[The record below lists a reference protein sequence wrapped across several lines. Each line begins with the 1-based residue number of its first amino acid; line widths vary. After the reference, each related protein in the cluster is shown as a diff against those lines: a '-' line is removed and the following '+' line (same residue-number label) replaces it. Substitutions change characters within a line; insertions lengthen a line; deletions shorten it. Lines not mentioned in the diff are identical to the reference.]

1 MYTVS
6 EACRAAL
13 QARTRTDRLTGTLTL
28 TDGTVLNFGAADLMS
43 GSVTIDNQC
52 VNGQELEYGCV
63 YMGQAAFQLRT
74 ALSRYALYGAK
85 VTLTYG
91 ILVEGGWYSIPLGV
105 YTVAEAERG
114 SVSVRVKAYDNML
127 ALCGAYPGTIL
138 QGTPYEMLC
147 QIAEGCGLAVGCTE
161 AELAA
166 FPNGDGLFQLD
177 ATDGCQTWRDCLA
190 ALAQAVGGFGTVD
203 RAGALV
209 LRRFGQS
216 AAAALDASGRSGLT
230 LSDFRCHYCG
240 VTAGGLGA
248 YVEQDSGLVL
258 AVENAPLLEKGL
270 EERRQALLE
279 ALLPGLSAA
288 DYTPASLTAPG
299 DPTVDP
305 GDRLALP
312 DKAAETLVTHL
323 VWKFRG
329 GSTFKGVGKNPHLS
343 GGASQEQRT
352 LHQLQTQAQRQKT
365 IYYRFANG
373 RSVTVPPGADTTLAS
388 VVFAPTDE
396 TTVLFLAQLKLT
408 VTPEEDA
415 ETPPSVT
422 VRYALNGTTLD
433 YAPVQTVGAGPWLL
447 ALMYPIPAL
456 QGGTLYNWTVRLLT
470 DGCTAQVEKEG
481 LQAVITGQNLAGE
494 VQWNGTLELEETFGP
509 LALGHAALAAR
520 PLEDG
525 CLLARQ
531 TPQTAAVVLALPAL
545 PLGSRG
551 VVPRTLGGELTP
563 PAFLVRDW
571 QLTTA
576 SPVTFAEDW
585 VTTENGCFALRRQF
599 TVPAELVPVDEGLCC
614 VVRVDTGLY
623 KSVERIEVN

>member
-28 TDGTVLNFGAADLMS
+28 TDGTVLSFGAADLMS

-63 YMGQAAFQLRT
+63 YLGQAAFQLRT

-114 SVSVRVKAYDNML
+114 SVSVSVKAYDNML

-161 AELAA
+161 AELAD
-166 FPNGDGLFQLD
+166 FPNGGELFQLD

-216 AAAALDASGRSGLT
+216 AAVSLGASGRSGLT
-230 LSDFRCHYCG
+230 LSDFQCHYCG

-248 YVEQDSGLVL
+248 YTEGDSGLVL
-258 AVENAPLLEKGL
+258 TVENAPLLEKGL

-279 ALLPGLSAA
+279 ALLPGLAAA
-288 DYTPASLTAPG
+288 DYTPASLSAPG
-299 DPTVDP
+299 DPTLDP

-312 DKAAETLVTHL
+312 DKHTETLVTHL

-329 GSTFKGVGKNPHLS
+329 GSTLKGVGKNPHLS
-343 GGASQEQRT
+343 GGSSQEQRM
-352 LHQLQTQAQRQKT
+352 LHQMQAQAERQKT

-373 RSVTVPPGADTTLAS
+373 MSVTASPGVDTTLAS
-388 VVFAPTDE
+388 VVFAPIDE
-396 TTVLFLAQLKLT
+396 TTVLFLAQLTLT
-408 VTPEEDA
+408 VTPEEDT
-415 ETPPSVT
+415 EIPPTVT

-447 ALMYPIPAL
+447 ALMYPVSAL
-456 QGGTLYNWTVRLLT
+456 AGGTLYNWTVRLLAE
-470 DGCTAQVEKEG
+470 GCTVCVEKEG
-481 LQAVITGQNLAGE
+481 LQAVITGQNLSGKA
-494 VQWNGTLELEETFGP
+494 QWDGMLELEENFAA
-509 LALGHAALAAR
+509 LALGRTALTAR
-520 PLEDG
+520 PLADSWQ
-525 CLLARQ
+525 LACQ
-531 TPQTAAVVLALPAL
+531 TPRTAAVALALPAM
-545 PLGSRG
+545 PLGRRRLSPRSMDGG
-551 VVPRTLGGELTP
+551 VTIQNEEALTS
-563 PAFLVRDW
+563 LSMN
-571 QLTTA
+571 L
-576 SPVTFAEDW
+576 
-585 VTTENGCFALRRQF
+585 
-599 TVPAELVPVDEGLCC
+599 
-614 VVRVDTGLY
+614 
-623 KSVERIEVN
+623 

>member
-63 YMGQAAFQLRT
+63 YLGQAAFQLRT

-91 ILVEGGWYSIPLGV
+91 ILVEGRWYSIPLGV

-127 ALCGAYPGTIL
+127 ALCGTYPGTIL

-161 AELAA
+161 AELAD
-166 FPNGDGLFQLD
+166 FPNGNELFQLD

-216 AAAALDASGRSGLT
+216 AAVALGASGRSGLT
-230 LSDFRCHYCG
+230 LSDFKCHYCG

-248 YVEQDSGLVL
+248 YTEGDSGLVL

-279 ALLPGLSAA
+279 ALLPGLAAA
-288 DYTPASLTAPG
+288 DYTPASLSAPG
-299 DPTVDP
+299 DPTLDP

-312 DKAAETLVTHL
+312 DKHTETLVTHL

-329 GSTFKGVGKNPHLS
+329 GSTLKGVGKNPHLS
-343 GGASQEQRT
+343 GGTSQEQRT

-373 RSVTVPPGADTTLAS
+373 RPVTALPGVDTTLAS
-388 VVFAPTDE
+388 VVFAPIDE
-396 TTVLFLAQLKLT
+396 TTVLFLAQLTLT

-415 ETPPSVT
+415 ETPPTVT

-447 ALMYPIPAL
+447 ALMYPVSAL
-456 QGGTLYNWTVRLLT
+456 EGGTLYNWTVRLLT
-470 DGCTAQVEKEG
+470 DGCTACVEKED
-481 LQAVITGQNLAGE
+481 LQAVITGQNLAGKA
-494 VQWNGTLELEETFGP
+494 QWDGMLELEETFAAA
-509 LALGHAALAAR
+509 ALGCAALTAC
-520 PLEDG
+520 PLEDSWQ
-525 CLLARQ
+525 LACQ
-531 TPQTAAVVLALPAL
+531 TPQTAGIALTLPVM

-551 VVPRTLGGELTP
+551 LVLRTTVGELTP
-563 PAFLVRDW
+563 PGFIVRDW
-571 QLTTA
+571 LLTAAT
-576 SPVTFAEDW
+576 PVTFAEDW

-599 TVPAELVPVDEGLCC
+599 TVPAELVPVDAGLCC
-614 VVRVDTGLY
+614 VVRVDTERY